1 MSRKTPRRLLLALS
15 LLALPLAAC
24 AEMDAAEEPNESTL
38 ELDVTDGDQTVVA
51 EEMAAMD
58 PQPSCPNQR
67 TLYQDEEGDL
77 TVAALSQMMDGTSS
91 EVTEAPEG
99 AAEANACGCD
109 MYFHPNNGAHGAWI
123 EPWRLCYQGGN
134 QYQICTGG
142 WAPAR
147 FWNPSACGG
156 SVQNWY
162 PQGWHGWVQT
172 YGCCC

>member
-1 MSRKTPRRLLLALS
+1 MSRKTPRRLLLS
-15 LLALPLAAC
+15 LLIATVPLAAC
-24 AEMDAAEEPNESTL
+24 AEMDATEPNESTL
-38 ELDVTDGDQTVVA
+38 ELDLTDGDQSVIA
-51 EEMAAMD
+51 DEMAAMD
-58 PQPSCPNQR
+58 PAPSCPNQR

-77 TVAALSQMMDGTSS
+77 TLAAESRMIDREPSD
-91 EVTEAPEG
+91 VTQAPG
-99 AAEANACGCD
+99 GAEANACGCD
-109 MYFHPNNGAHGAWI
+109 MYFHPYNGAHGGWI

-142 WAPAR
+142 YAPVR

-156 SVQNWY
+156 SVQDWY

>member
-1 MSRKTPRRLLLALS
+1 MSRKAPRRLLLS
-15 LLALPLAAC
+15 LALFAIPLGAC
-24 AEMDAAEEPNESTL
+24 AEMDADEPNESTL
-38 ELDVTDGDQTVVA
+38 ELDVTEGDQNLVA

-77 TVAALSQMMDGTSS
+77 TVAAMSRMIDNEPSD
-91 EVTEAPEG
+91 VNEAPEG
-99 AAEANACGCD
+99 AAEANGCGCD
-109 MYFHPNNGAHGAWI
+109 MYFHPNNGMQGGWI

-142 WAPAR
+142 SAPVR

-156 SVQNWY
+156 TIHNWY

>member
-1 MSRKTPRRLLLALS
+1 MSRKTPRRLLLSLV

-24 AEMDAAEEPNESTL
+24 AEMDSAEEPNESTL
-38 ELDVTDGDQTVVA
+38 ELDVTDGDQAVVA

-58 PQPSCPNQR
+58 PAAASCPNQR

-77 TVAALSQMMDGTSS
+77 TLAAKARMGDGVAG
-91 EVTEAPEG
+91 EAAEIPEG
-99 AAEANACGCD
+99 AEKNACGCD
-109 MYFHPNNGAHGAWI
+109 MYFHPNNGAHGGWI
-123 EPWRLCYQGGN
+123 EPWRLCHQGGN

-142 WAPAR
+142 WAPVR

-156 SVQNWY
+156 TLSNWY